1 MNTNE
6 LKHFRDVMLKL
17 DFMFIYYIVTLILCY
32 KISHKHNEK
41 RKQNV
46 INLNVRTKTN
56 QYIKNE
62 KLK

>member
-1 MNTNE
+1 
-6 LKHFRDVMLKL
+6 MLKL
-17 DFMFIYYIVTLILCY
+17 DFMFIYYIVTLIFCY

-62 KLK
+62 KLE

>member
-1 MNTNE
+1 MNTNQ
-6 LKHFRDVMLKL
+6 LKHLRDVMLKL

-32 KISHKHNEK
+32 QIFHKHNKK

-46 INLNVRTKTN
+46 INLNVITKTN

-62 KLK
+62 KLE

>member
-1 MNTNE
+1 
-6 LKHFRDVMLKL
+6 MLKL
-17 DFMFIYYIVTLILCY
+17 DFMFIYYIVTLIFCY

-41 RKQNV
+41 RKQNE

-62 KLK
+62 KLE

>member
-1 MNTNE
+1 
-6 LKHFRDVMLKL
+6 MLKL

-32 KISHKHNEK
+32 QIFHKHNKK

-46 INLNVRTKTN
+46 INLNVITKTN

-62 KLK
+62 KLE

>member
-1 MNTNE
+1 
-6 LKHFRDVMLKL
+6 MLKL
-17 DFMFIYYIVTLILCY
+17 YFMLIYYIFTLIIFY
-32 KISHKHNEK
+32 KIFNKNNKK

-46 INLNVRTKTN
+46 INLNVITKTN